1 MDSGDEQ
8 VMNDGEGRGVHDE
21 EERVMDGGE
30 ERDVDGRGG
39 TSREGRG
46 GTGMI
51 VVTGASGNA
60 GSQVVRA
67 LAARGERVRAFV
79 RDPGRAR
86 QVLGEDVELAVG
98 DFADPESVRA
108 ALEGADALLLSCA
121 DDPRRVG
128 WETAAIDAAVAA
140 GVRRIVKL
148 SAAAAEP
155 GSPVAFWDWHGQVEQ
170 YLRSCGTGWVILRAN
185 WYMSN
190 VLAAAS
196 AVAAEGRLYAPAGQA
211 RIAMID
217 PRDVGA
223 AAAAVL
229 CSPGHRGSP
238 GHVGSPGHG
247 ASAGH
252 EGQTYLLTGP
262 RAITYD
268 EVAAG
273 LSAATRSR
281 VEFVDVP
288 GDAAYQ
294 AMIGDGMPG
303 FVAEQIVAM
312 FARLRQ
318 GMATQV
324 SPDVETLTGS
334 APRDFACFAAD
345 HARLFAP
352 AAAATRR

>member
-1 MDSGDEQ
+1 
-8 VMNDGEGRGVHDE
+8 
-21 EERVMDGGE
+21 
-30 ERDVDGRGG
+30 
-39 TSREGRG
+39 
-46 GTGMI
+46 MI
-51 VVTGASGNA
+51 LVTGATGNA
-60 GSQVVRA
+60 GSEVVRA
-67 LAARGERVRAFV
+67 LTAQGGGVRAFV
-79 RDPGRAR
+79 RDPGQAR
-86 QVLGEDVELAVG
+86 RRLGADVELTVG
-98 DFADPESVRA
+98 DFAESGSVRL

-148 SAAAAEP
+148 SAATAEP
-155 GSPVAFWDWHGQVEQ
+155 GSPVAFWDWHGRVEQ
-170 YLRSCGTGWVILRAN
+170 HLRASGADWVILRAG

-190 VLAAAS
+190 LLAAAPR
-196 AVAAEGRLYAPAGQA
+196 VAAEGRLYAPAGEA

-229 CSPGHRGSP
+229 SSP
-238 GHVGSPGHG
+238 
-247 ASAGH
+247 GH

-262 RAITYD
+262 RAITYA

-273 LSAATRSR
+273 LSAATGSR

-294 AMIGDGMPG
+294 GMIHDGMPG

-312 FARLRQ
+312 FGRLRE
-318 GMATQV
+318 GVAAQV
-324 SPDVETLTGS
+324 SPAVERLTGR
-334 APRDFACFAAD
+334 APRDFASFAAD
-345 HARLFAP
+345 HASLFAP
-352 AAAATRR
+352 ASATVTR